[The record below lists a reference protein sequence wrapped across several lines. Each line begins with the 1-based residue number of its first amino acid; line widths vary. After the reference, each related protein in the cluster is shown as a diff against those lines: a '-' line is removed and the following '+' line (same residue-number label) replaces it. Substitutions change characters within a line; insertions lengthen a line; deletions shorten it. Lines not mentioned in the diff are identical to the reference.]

1 MSPQPGEAVGRVA
14 VPTRIYLAIV
24 ACVGL
29 VTGVVLLKA
38 PDTTADYFAW
48 QIDPANTAIFMGAG
62 YLGTG
67 VTLVWGVVNGLGW
80 TGARLIVRPVMVFAS
95 IMIVATLM
103 HADRFRWERAVT
115 WMWLSAYALVIVGAL
130 VVEVLERRR
139 APLIQGA
146 MLPPS
151 ERTALLV
158 VGVTTGAVALF
169 LFAAP
174 QIAATVWPWALTPLT
189 SRILAGWTA
198 VAATL
203 ALVAARSGDSESLS
217 LPLVGWLVT
226 VGLFLEAS
234 ALSWNGPGLMDV
246 RTLTYFAALAGSMM
260 GAIWLGLR
268 VFRRTW

>member
-1 MSPQPGEAVGRVA
+1 VA
-14 VPTRIYLAIV
+14 APTRIYLAIV

-38 PDTTADYFAW
+38 PDTTGDYFAW
-48 QIDPANTAIFMGAG
+48 SITPANTAIFMGAG

-67 VTLVWGVVNGLGW
+67 VTLVWGLVSGAGW
-80 TGARLIVRPVMVFAS
+80 TGARLIVRPVMMFAS
-95 IMIVATLM
+95 IMIAATLL
-103 HADRFRWERAVT
+103 HADKFRWDRAVT
-115 WMWLSAYALVIVGAL
+115 WLWLGAYAVVILGAL
-130 VVEVLERRR
+130 VVEGLERRR

-146 MLPPS
+146 ILPAP
-151 ERTALLV
+151 ERTALVV
-158 VGVTTGAVALF
+158 VGLTTGAVALL

-174 QIAATVWPWALTPLT
+174 EIAEMVWPWQLSPLT

-203 ALVAARSGDSESLS
+203 ALLAARSGDSASLR

-234 ALSWNGPGLMDV
+234 ALSWSGPGLADV

-268 VFRRTW
+268 VFRRGW